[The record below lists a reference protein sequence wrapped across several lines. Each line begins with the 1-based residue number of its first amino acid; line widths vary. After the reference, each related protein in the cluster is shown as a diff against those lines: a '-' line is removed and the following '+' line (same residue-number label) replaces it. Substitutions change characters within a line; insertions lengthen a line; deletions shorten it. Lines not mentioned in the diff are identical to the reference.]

1 MDGIVNKC
9 DWHQDEHQGETWGT
23 DCGHYFT
30 IIDGSPADNEMKF
43 CPFCG
48 DEIEQHEVRN
58 AGDD

>member
-9 DWHQDEHQGETWGT
+9 DWQQEEQDGGTWGT

-30 IIDGSPADNEMKF
+30 IIDGTPTENGFKF

-58 AGDD
+58 A